1 MKKIALSV
9 LSIAILTSAAM
20 APAGTAMA
28 QWRDAPP
35 PRWDDRRGPPP
46 PRWDRDRDRHHR
58 HHDNTGKVIAGGLA
72 AGIVGGLIGGALANS
87 GGPRYVEPPPP
98 PPRCWFEDQR
108 VRNAYDGGWHM
119 ESIRVCR

>member
-1 MKKIALSV
+1 MKKFALSV

-28 QWRDAPP
+28 QWRDGPP

-72 AGIVGGLIGGALANS
+72 AGIVGGLIGERGAAERGHAS
-87 GGPRYVEPPPP
+87 
-98 PPRCWFEDQR
+98 
-108 VRNAYDGGWHM
+108 
-119 ESIRVCR
+119 SILLSLSEELC